1 MTACFIELFNVCYYF
16 TYFSRMEKHKEKL
29 DSLAICRLCG
39 QKIKV
44 YSNGYRNPKKVC
56 DYGKILQEIC

>member
-29 DSLAICRLCG
+29 DSLAMSFVWAKDQG
-39 QKIKV
+39 V
-44 YSNGYRNPKKVC
+44 F
-56 DYGKILQEIC
+56 